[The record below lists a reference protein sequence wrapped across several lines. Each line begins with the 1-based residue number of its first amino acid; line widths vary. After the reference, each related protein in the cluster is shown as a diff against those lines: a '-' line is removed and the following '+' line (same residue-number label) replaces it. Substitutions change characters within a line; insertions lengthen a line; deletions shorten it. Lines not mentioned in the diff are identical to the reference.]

1 MRRWPPPKRSMAGPM
16 NGASRANGAMLIT
29 RYSSTWSRD
38 ADGLRLK
45 KSEPAS
51 ETATS
56 ASAAPPRAWAAA
68 MRFSPGVQTTRVG
81 MRRRN
86 SWITVPCCR
95 NPDRTGADR
104 GLWAAVTN
112 LGNVGQRN
120 SGWAVASACE
130 DRRITAVPWCSSSV
144 FSTVGGSHPAV
155 GLRFDRRRPDDV
167 PLRRRGGSRLTPQ
180 NANIPSAPAPRGRA
194 DGMFHWFP
202 IVASPTRRIVDGPGG
217 GQRTLRPCLRIRG
230 P

>member
-16 NGASRANGAMLIT
+16 NGARSANGAMLIT

-56 ASAAPPRAWAAA
+56 ASAAPPSAWATA
-68 MRFSPGVQTTRVG
+68 MRFSPGVQTTLVG

-86 SWITVPCCR
+86 SWITAPCCR
-95 NPDRTGADR
+95 NPTHGVHDDR
-104 GLWAAVTN
+104 G
-112 LGNVGQRN
+112 
-120 SGWAVASACE
+120 SGPSCE
-130 DRRITAVPWCSSSV
+130 DRVSRRPVVLLSV

-167 PLRRRGGSRLTPQ
+167 PLRR
-180 NANIPSAPAPRGRA
+180 PRRRSPGR
-194 DGMFHWFP
+194 
-202 IVASPTRRIVDGPGG
+202 
-217 GQRTLRPCLRIRG
+217 
-230 P
+230 